1 VFRGSNGAF
10 SLTISLVEA
19 EATSFQGLGD
29 TGKSG
34 GLDDAIEAAG
44 LVAKTSVV
52 ESEVVMYLCS
62 QPELQLRIVVVTVT
76 DGWIV
81 EARGDRVE
89 CDSFVHVSHYTL
101 EVLEHVDVRAMHA
114 YLFRSSVSE

>member
-76 DGWIV
+76 DG
-81 EARGDRVE
+81 
-89 CDSFVHVSHYTL
+89 
-101 EVLEHVDVRAMHA
+101 
-114 YLFRSSVSE
+114 